1 MTDPHLPALHA
12 TAHGLYRHYKGGWYE
27 VVDTVRC
34 SETLQGMTPGGCR
47 TWSVESEN
55 RPQRGQFLPDLQPHS
70 PAMRQK
76 DGEKWIAA
84 ADLQPTISK
93 SDRLLY
99 RPLYGAGLT
108 DGALWVR
115 PAAMFHETGL
125 FDGKVQPRFMRH
137 DPAQLLLA
145 DLPTAHAL
153 IAHLRGQAQRQ
164 GSLPLD
170 TALRPPPPEP
180 TTCCGRGCNGCV
192 WEGFYAALQHWRT
205 DALAF
210 LQPNEVPSP
219 AC

>member
-12 TAHGLYRHYKGGWYE
+12 TAPGLYRHYKGGWYE
-27 VVDTVRC
+27 VVATVRC

-99 RPLYGAGLT
+99 RPLYSAGLT
-108 DGALWVR
+108 DGTLWVR
-115 PAAMFHETGL
+115 PAAMFNESGH
-125 FDGKVQPRFMRH
+125 FAGKVQPRFMRH

-145 DLPTAHAL
+145 DLPTAQAL
-153 IAHLRGQAQRQ
+153 IAHLRSLAERQ
-164 GSLPLD
+164 GGIVLD
-170 TALRPPPPEP
+170 QALRAPPPEP